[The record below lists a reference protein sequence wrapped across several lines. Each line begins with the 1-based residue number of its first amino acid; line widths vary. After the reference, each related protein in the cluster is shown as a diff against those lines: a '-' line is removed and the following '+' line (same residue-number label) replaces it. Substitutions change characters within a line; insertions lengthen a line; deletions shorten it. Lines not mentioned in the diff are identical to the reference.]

1 MTILVRIQIRLQST
15 GTNSNKWIR
24 PNDGSAFTGRVVFVD
39 TVNIFLV
46 ITNVALCL
54 SEWGK
59 DSIRFVC
66 ACVCVCVHKVEK
78 LRHTTAYEIPMASHQ
93 FSLLPLGGTTYS
105 TYA

>member
-66 ACVCVCVHKVEK
+66 ACVCVC
-78 LRHTTAYEIPMASHQ
+78 AQS
-93 FSLLPLGGTTYS
+93 
-105 TYA
+105 